1 MLKKFNFFAFLDE
14 CVEQEQKQFLKTLH
28 EEVFAR
34 KIGQNPML
42 VVRPEEIP
50 VIAKIIEDEVQQANI
65 KSHQYNHEVKDT
77 PKKHDNDNVDD
88 CSDNEIAPENYF
100 FTT

>member
-1 MLKKFNFFAFLDE
+1 
-14 CVEQEQKQFLKTLH
+14 
-28 EEVFAR
+28 
-34 KIGQNPML
+34 ML

-50 VIAKIIEDEVQQANI
+50 VIGQIIEEEMEKKEQARLKNHYQH
-65 KSHQYNHEVKDT
+65 KPSQNHHNNHEVKDT
-77 PKKHDNDNVDD
+77 PQKNETDDNDD